1 MAILHIT
8 FSLSTHGSIKHAI
21 RQNHLQ
27 RDESVICVDDIFS
40 IGPLTGT
47 EERKKWLETFILK
60 DEEERELY
68 DDIQKEWA
76 KKIAGL
82 PCDVDVWIWYCQN
95 AHEEIGLRYV
105 MSEFMNKC
113 SMLYGIDVTEGLKRI
128 QPNRSIRET
137 GQLPSH
143 MFMKLRPDA
152 KRFSIDACQR
162 LAKEWNELKQNSS
175 TLRIWGNGIE
185 HVAEDTYD
193 SILIEAT
200 KHNHA
205 VGGEEWLSPALVISE
220 TISKIDDYIGDAF
233 MEYRI
238 FSLAKQGHF
247 EIDGDTTDIYSY
259 QLKYIGK

>member
-27 RDESVICVDDIFS
+27 RDESVICVNDIFS
-40 IGPLTGT
+40 IGPLTGI

-60 DEEERELY
+60 DEEERVLY

-82 PCDVDVWIWYCQN
+82 PCDVDVWVWYSQN

-128 QPNRSIRET
+128 QPNRSIRYT
-137 GQLPSH
+137 GQLPSQ

-152 KRFSIDACQR
+152 KRFSIEACQY
-162 LAKEWNELKQNSS
+162 LAKDWNELKHNSS
-175 TLRIWGNGIE
+175 TLRIWENGIE

-193 SILIEAT
+193 SRLIEAA
-200 KHNHA
+200 KYVHA
-205 VGGEEWLSPALVISE
+205 VRGEEWLSPALVISE
-220 TISKIDDYIGDAF
+220 AFGKIDDYIGDAF

-238 FSLAKQGHF
+238 LLLAKQGLF